1 MSKGTVRVMHIT
13 NEGFVEQST
22 NCDEQKHYQLKP
34 LVDERRYLWIGSI
47 LIRLQKRICQFF
59 FVFSTPR
66 KCEEL
71 AFT

>member
-1 MSKGTVRVMHIT
+1 MSKGTVQVMHIT
-13 NEGFVEQST
+13 NEGFVKQST
-22 NCDEQKHYQLKP
+22 KGDEQKHYQLKP

-47 LIRLQKRICQFF
+47 LIHLQKRICQFF